1 MSHTGSMRSHL
12 RYGLAGGL
20 LLLALLLPELRP
32 PLLLLSGLVLLLFRP
47 ATCPLDAQEG
57 KEKT

>member
-1 MSHTGSMRSHL
+1 MRPYL

-47 ATCPLDAQEG
+47 AACPLDAREG